1 VTPKRILSLVLFL
14 IVAGVSGLFVWQNL
28 PTRVNAVFKITPD
41 LAWDLGASGQ
51 PLVVLLG
58 IALAAGFG
66 VTFLLMFGRMSGAG
80 REARRLRRQVESLKD
95 ELEFARDGGNS
106 MSGGPV

>member
-1 VTPKRILSLVLFL
+1 VTPKRIVFLVLFL
-14 IVAGVSGLFVWQNL
+14 LVAATGGVFTWQNL

-58 IALAAGFG
+58 IALGAGILL
-66 VTFLLMFGRMSGAG
+66 TFLMMFGRMSSAS
-80 REARRLRRQVESLKD
+80 RDARKLRRQVESLKD